1 MSGSR
6 VILRWVIGIVS
17 LAMLPPAQA
26 AVESWFGRWMLQ
38 QAQQAPW
45 EAAYSGKRVLPPRKA
60 LQLGKDLARVPGMPD
75 CTTPAYSLIQSPPE
89 GLFQGG
95 LDVDGRAAATARAL
109 GFAEGAAP
117 GLRIDCPNSTLDL
130 HQLDDQ
136 TLIYALDNVLYT
148 ASRSPGALAEDADP
162 AASAQA
168 LLVSH
173 LAGDMAFTE
182 ALWADKAA
190 WLSSGLAASLRGYFA
205 APWPEDE
212 VPPINGDPLTD
223 SQEYPTRFAVGA
235 ATVDGQRASVPV
247 RFADGWQAWQ
257 VTLELVVE
265 NGGWKLD
272 EVLGRDRSPLQPV
285 LDERP

>member
-6 VILRWVIGIVS
+6 VTLRWVIGIVLLVLLS
-17 LAMLPPAQA
+17 PAQA
-26 AVESWFGRWMLQ
+26 AVEAWFGRWMLQ

-45 EAAYSGKRVLPPRKA
+45 AGGDSGKRVLPPRVA
-60 LQLGKDLARVPGMPD
+60 LQLGKELARVPGMPD
-75 CTTPAYSLIQSPPE
+75 CSAPAYSSIQSPPE

-95 LDVDGRAAATARAL
+95 LDVDGRAAASARML

-130 HQLDDQ
+130 HRLDDQ
-136 TLIYALDNVLYT
+136 TLVYALDNVLYT
-148 ASRSPGALAEDADP
+148 ASRSPGALADGDGPE
-162 AASAQA
+162 AAAQA
-168 LLVSH
+168 LLVAH
-173 LAGDMAFTE
+173 LAGDMGFTE

-190 WLSSGLAASLRGYFA
+190 WLSTGLAASLRGYFA

-235 ATVDGQRASVPV
+235 ATVEGQRASVPV
-247 RFADGWQAWQ
+247 QFADGWQAWR
-257 VTLELVVE
+257 VSLELVVE
-265 NGGWKLD
+265 DGAWKLD
-272 EVLGRDRSPLQPV
+272 EVRGRDGSGLRAV
-285 LDERP
+285 LAERP

>member
-6 VILRWVIGIVS
+6 GNLRWVIGAVL
-17 LAMLPPAQA
+17 LALLPPAQA

-45 EAAYSGKRVLPPRKA
+45 QAGDSGKRVQPPHTA
-60 LQLGKDLARVPGMPD
+60 LQLGKEQARVPGMPD
-75 CTTPAYSLIQSPPE
+75 CSTPSIHSPPE

-95 LDVDGRAAATARAL
+95 LDVDGRAAASARAL

-130 HQLDDQ
+130 HRLDEQ
-136 TLIYALDNVLYT
+136 TLVYALDNVLYT
-148 ASRSPGALAEDADP
+148 ASRSTGALAEDGGP
-162 AASAQA
+162 EAAAQA

-173 LAGDMAFTE
+173 LAGDMGFTE

-190 WLSSGLAASLRGYFA
+190 WLSQGLAASLRGYFT

-223 SQEYPTRFAVGA
+223 SQEYPTRFAVGTA
-235 ATVDGQRASVPV
+235 AVEGPRARVPV
-247 RFADGWQAWQ
+247 QFADGWQAWR
-257 VTLELVVE
+257 VSLELVVE
-265 NGGWKLD
+265 EGGWKLD
-272 EVLGRDRSPLQPV
+272 EVLA
-285 LDERP
+285 ERP